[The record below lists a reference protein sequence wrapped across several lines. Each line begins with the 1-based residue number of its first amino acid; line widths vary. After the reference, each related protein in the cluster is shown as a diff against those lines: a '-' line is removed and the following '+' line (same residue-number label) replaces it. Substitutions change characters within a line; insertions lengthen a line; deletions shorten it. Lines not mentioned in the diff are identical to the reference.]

1 VPTIIERL
9 HQLGVGRRTLGVE
22 LEGWAETY
30 GEDLVRLVE
39 CEATRGSITQRGRGS
54 WQVAF
59 RTGGGDRVR
68 ETVRGTRTE
77 AERRLTEPLLEYDM
91 TGLVPDREATVSMF
105 AEQWL
110 EHVAH
115 RIKPITLKRYRELLT
130 VHVVPVIG
138 SIHMTELR
146 PAGVQAVVTKVLDRR
161 SPRTAVNT
169 YRVLSEMLGEGVR
182 WGVMATNPALAI
194 RPPRAPRADLHIPDA
209 TTCTAILERARG
221 RSVEGALT
229 LALGTGMRL
238 GEILAVRWRDVDLE
252 RKALHVTATLS
263 YLGGEFTFPQPKTSR
278 ARRSVDLPVFVV
290 GFLRRHRKDQ
300 NTRKMARRR
309 VWEDYDIVLD
319 DGFGLPLVPWSVS
332 ADFRRVVSEL
342 GLPRTRFHDLRH
354 AHATQLL
361 GAWTTGHPVSRL

>member
-1 VPTIIERL
+1 
-9 HQLGVGRRTLGVE
+9 
-22 LEGWAETY
+22 
-30 GEDLVRLVE
+30 
-39 CEATRGSITQRGRGS
+39 
-54 WQVAF
+54 
-59 RTGGGDRVR
+59 
-68 ETVRGTRTE
+68 
-77 AERRLTEPLLEYDM
+77 
-91 TGLVPDREATVSMF
+91 MF

-146 PAGVQAVVTKVLDRR
+146 PAGVQAVVTKVLEHR

-252 RKALHVTATLS
+252 RKACTSRRRCPTWAASSPSRSRRRHVRVGRS
-263 YLGGEFTFPQPKTSR
+263 TFPCS
-278 ARRSVDLPVFVV
+278 SSGFYV
-290 GFLRRHRKDQ
+290 GIGGPEHAEDGASAGVGGLRHR
-300 NTRKMARRR
+300 A
-309 VWEDYDIVLD
+309 
-319 DGFGLPLVPWSVS
+319 G
-332 ADFRRVVSEL
+332 
-342 GLPRTRFHDLRH
+342 
-354 AHATQLL
+354 
-361 GAWTTGHPVSRL
+361 